1 MVPYAR
7 AGSRKGAGKE
17 ADRHTKGPGRAGLGA
32 GKERGA
38 LPPAPRGRGC
48 RRAVRPLRLPI
59 CPSVSL
65 ATACRWDS
73 WIPLRGQ
80 APARANP
87 LTPERQPVGATSRSC
102 CFRRGRPA
110 PVSAWG
116 GGWGLAHPLV
126 VAVQAWSGRPGRDGT
141 ISTRTPASQR
151 ALSRLAPSAE
161 GQWPQRTRGPSLL
174 RPRPARPTLIWFRG
188 SLSSLSC
195 PETLCA
201 SGQEPS
207 GWGSAYGRGLR
218 EGARGLGG
226 KVSRLADEAHRKGAR
241 LPLNAA
247 VLANVAA
254 SVTVGTSREQSH
266 T

>member
-1 MVPYAR
+1 MCR
-7 AGSRKGAGKE
+7 EQEGGREGSRQAHEGPREGRRGAGKSGVP
-17 ADRHTKGPGRAGLGA
+17 TPQ
-32 GKERGA
+32 
-38 LPPAPRGRGC
+38 GRGC
-48 RRAVRPLRLPI
+48 RGAARPLRLPI
-59 CPSVSL
+59 CPSISL

-87 LTPERQPVGATSRSC
+87 LAPERQPVGAVSRSC

-116 GGWGLAHPLV
+116 GRWGLAHPLV
-126 VAVQAWSGRPGRDGT
+126 VAVHAWSGRTGRDGT
-141 ISTRTPASQR
+141 VSTWTPASQR
-151 ALSRLAPSAE
+151 ALSLLAPSAE

-174 RPRPARPTLIWFRG
+174 RPRSARPTLIWFRG

-195 PETLCA
+195 PETLRA
-201 SGQEPS
+201 SGQKPS
-207 GWGSAYGRGLR
+207 GWGSACARGLR

-241 LPLNAA
+241 VPLNAA
-247 VLANVAA
+247 CWQMMQRL
-254 SVTVGTSREQSH
+254 
-266 T
+266 